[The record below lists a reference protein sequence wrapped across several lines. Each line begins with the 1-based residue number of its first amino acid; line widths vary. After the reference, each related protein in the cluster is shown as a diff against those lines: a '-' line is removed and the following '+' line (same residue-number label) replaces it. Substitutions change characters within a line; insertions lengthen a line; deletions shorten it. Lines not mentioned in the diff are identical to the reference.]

1 MRIGMVST
9 SLPEPDRKPGGVD
22 VLVRRLARRLARRGH
37 DVCLYS
43 CSEPE
48 RDFPGE
54 YRRLGS
60 ARLRHSRLGRTIAVP
75 LLLNSRL
82 RSDHDV
88 LHLHGDDWFYLQR
101 GLPTVRTFY
110 GSAREEARTATSRR
124 RRAFQSGVYLLELMA
139 ARQATA
145 TYALTPGAGSA
156 YGAEGVLGCGI
167 DVRPAT
173 PEQRSPAPSVLFVGT
188 LDGRKRGRLVVEA
201 FREVVAAALPDAQL
215 WMVADAAPSRRG
227 IVHLPRPDDREL
239 AALYR
244 RAWAFC
250 LPSSYEGLGIPYLE
264 AMAAGTPV
272 IATAN
277 PGALHVLADGEAGR
291 IVADRELG
299 PALLEVLTDA
309 SARARLGE
317 AGLRRA
323 AEFSWNRVCAA
334 YERAYEG
341 AILRWRAGR

>member
-1 MRIGMVST
+1 MRIGMVSA
-9 SLPEPDRKPGGVD
+9 SLPEPERKPGGVD
-22 VLVRRLARRLARRGH
+22 VLVSRLARRLAGRGH
-37 DVCLYS
+37 AVCLYS
-43 CSEPE
+43 CSLPE
-48 RDFPGE
+48 SDFPGE

-75 LLLNSRL
+75 MLLNSRL

-88 LHLHGDDWFYLQR
+88 VHLHGDDWFYLR
-101 GLPTVRTFY
+101 RALPTVRTFY

-124 RRAFQSGVYLLELMA
+124 RRAFQQAIYLLELMA

-156 YGAEGVLGCGI
+156 YGVEGVLGSGI
-167 DVRPAT
+167 DLGPAT
-173 PEQRSPAPSVLFVGT
+173 PGQRSRVPSVLFVGT
-188 LDGRKRGRLVVEA
+188 LDGRKRGRLVVDA
-201 FREVVAAALPDAQL
+201 FERVVASALPDAQL

-227 IVHLPRPDDREL
+227 IVHVPRPNDQDL

-272 IATAN
+272 VATAN
-277 PGALHVLADGEAGR
+277 PGALHVLAGGEAGR
-291 IVADRELG
+291 IVNDRALG

-323 AEFSWNRVCAA
+323 AEFSWDRVCAA
-334 YERAYEG
+334 YEHAYEG
-341 AILRWRAGR
+341 AIHRWRAAR